1 MKSIRNFRKEWV
13 ITTSLGYLLGFLC
26 FILIGSI
33 ASLIAPEAIA
43 DISPANRPQQLD
55 PANLPDWLDR
65 STYEALYL
73 HNLWQHLIMYPVFGA
88 LLGSL
93 QSMVLKKYI
102 LKVWP
107 WILASIFGFLII
119 ISGELIQRHLVIGP
133 HAGPV
138 EPIFIVLGG
147 GGITGIIQWYWLRTQ
162 NITAAK
168 WLILWISGIIL
179 GIIAAIAFLMGLG
192 ALIGDAIA
200 FLEENAPKVA
210 FGIELG
216 LFGAITGA
224 VAGWISAKPLYQ
236 QLNKNN
242 TGNIS

>member
-1 MKSIRNFRKEWV
+1 MKSLKKFRTQWV
-13 ITTSLGYLLGFLC
+13 ITTSLGYLLGFLS
-26 FILIGSI
+26 FILISAV
-33 ASLIAPEAIA
+33 ASSIAPEAMA
-43 DISPANRPQQLD
+43 DINRADIPQQLD
-55 PANLPDWLDR
+55 PENLPDWLDR
-65 STYEALYL
+65 STYEALYW
-73 HNLWQHLIMYPVFGA
+73 HNLWKHLIMYPVFGA

-93 QSMVLKKYI
+93 QSLVLKKYI

-107 WILASIFGFLII
+107 WILASTFGFLII
-119 ISGELIQRHLVIGP
+119 ISGELIQRHLVMGP

-147 GGITGIIQWYWLRTQ
+147 GGFMGLFQWYWLKTQ
-162 NITAAK
+162 NIRATK

-179 GIIAAIAFLMGLG
+179 GIIVAIAFLMGLG

-200 FLEENAPKVA
+200 SLEENAPKVA

-216 LFGAITGA
+216 LFGAVTGA

-236 QLNKNN
+236 KLVRRK
-242 TGNIS
+242 